1 MHKLFLRV
9 LFVIVHARKVLI
21 WCLVPIALLILLLPL
36 FNFFHLSDDLI
47 SKLISWGFFGGIL
60 FFVFWRKNKSE
71 PTGLADPND
80 AITKCNEDRVI

>member
-1 MHKLFLRV
+1 MRKLFSRV

-21 WCLVPIALLILLLPL
+21 WCLAPIVLLILLPPL

-47 SKLISWGFFGGIL
+47 SKLISWGFFGGVL

-80 AITKCNEDRVI
+80 ATTKCNEGRVI